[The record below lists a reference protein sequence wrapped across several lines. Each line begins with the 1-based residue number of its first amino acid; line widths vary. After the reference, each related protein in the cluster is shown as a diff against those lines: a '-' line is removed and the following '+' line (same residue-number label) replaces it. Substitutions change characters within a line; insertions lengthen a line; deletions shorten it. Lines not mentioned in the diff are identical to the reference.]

1 MLAILPFSLSFSSE
15 VRVYNT
21 AADSTLPSVPK
32 KRKGDDEVED
42 EPKPKKKVKIESAS
56 DADTSVVDG
65 KYISCA

>member
-1 MLAILPFSLSFSSE
+1 M
-15 VRVYNT
+15 RVYNT